1 MQSKRTIKTSY
12 TMYRYYKCPITGKF
26 VTMFDNKLI
35 GAVYDKTF
43 DFESDAQNRVKVM
56 NEVFK
61 AV

>member
-1 MQSKRTIKTSY
+1 
-12 TMYRYYKCPITGKF
+12 
-26 VTMFDNKLI
+26 MFDNKLI

-43 DFESDAQNRVKVM
+43 DLESDAQNRVKVM

>member
-1 MQSKRTIKTSY
+1 
-12 TMYRYYKCPITGKF
+12 MYRYYKCPITGKF

-43 DFESDAQNRVKVM
+43 DLESDAQNRVKVM